1 MLEKGAIRIV
11 KELHGQFLSPLFLVE
26 KKDAGYRPVV
36 NLKKL
41 NRNIPYVHFKMEG
54 LSLLKELL
62 SKGDYLCK
70 LDLKDAYFTVALHK
84 LSRKYVRVPWRGNLY
99 EFLCLCF
106 GLGPAPRIFTK
117 LMKIPIALMRRLNV
131 RLIIYL
137 DDMLLMGSSLEEIMM
152 ARDTLIFILLHL
164 GFVINFQKSILTPC
178 HQIQFLGVEID
189 SITMTISLPLQKKEQ
204 IILQCKDILNQSD
217 VSLRQLTQ
225 LIGRLSSTAIAI
237 LPAPLQYRALQRQ
250 QILELAEKQNFH
262 ARIVLSEEVRAE
274 IQWWIENLMLS
285 KGKAIISQPPQLVIT
300 SDASMQGWGA
310 ACQGQTTGGPWT
322 LEEQKNHINIL
333 ELKAAQ
339 LAILTFTYMHPQ
351 VHSIHLQ
358 TDNMVALSYIVKMGG
373 DPQQSFVRH
382 QQGDLGLFIIQRD
395 HNYCRIPSWSSQSGG
410 RSTVSI
416 KGGFKRMEAK
426 TKCFSSIVQKKVD
439 PRHRSLCVA
448 GVKPGP
454 MLLFLET
461 RPLQQGQRCIPNV
474 MEIPKRVCFSTFQ
487 PNREGTEQGTSGP
500 SSNFADNSSLA
511 QSVVVS
517 TSSTN
522 VNRET
527 NSNTSRKGSLNG
539 PKVGEA
545 FTHRD
550 REIKTSALDNF
561 REKLFAEGISKN
573 ATDLIT
579 GAKRQGSISHYES
592 AWRKWDSWC
601 SRKQVDPISGPL
613 SAVLDFLAELFQ
625 GGLEWSTIAGYRSS
639 ISAYHDPI
647 DGVSVG
653 KHPRVCALLKGVFNK
668 RPPVPR
674 YTFIWDVQKVEH
686 YLASLGMP
694 EKLSDKMIT
703 LKLTMLIALTSSTRA
718 HEICYLDKNFL
729 TKHTSVYTFHFAK
742 ITKTARQGRLRPPV
756 ELKSFPDKNL
766 CVCHCID
773 VYLERTKPWRKNE
786 GQLLLSFVEPHQCIT
801 TQTVSRWIVE
811 ILTLSGI
818 DTSIFK
824 AHSTR
829 SASASKASSQGIST
843 KDILK
848 RGHWSKGSTFQK
860 FYYRSI
866 EDS

>member
-1 MLEKGAIRIV
+1 MQNKNPNYSLVVCNEVNRQTILVGRHTVAILLILPIISPFEGALYPEPMVAEGISSVEQPKEVRKNLIATGKIPIMQGLQHVHALVQNLFPQEQRSDLPVAGRLKHFLKNWKVLTSDPHILEIVEGYQIPFLSIPQQVKPPAAIQFSEKDKSLIDLEIQGMLEKGAIRIV

-373 DPQQSFVRH
+373 PTTKFCQTSAR
-382 QQGDLGLFIIQRD
+382 R
-395 HNYCRIPSWSSQSGG
+395 SG
-410 RSTVSI
+410 TI
-416 KGGFKRMEAK
+416 YY
-426 TKCFSSIVQKKVD
+426 
-439 PRHRSLCVA
+439 P
-448 GVKPGP
+448 
-454 MLLFLET
+454 
-461 RPLQQGQRCIPNV
+461 
-474 MEIPKRVCFSTFQ
+474 
-487 PNREGTEQGTSGP
+487 
-500 SSNFADNSSLA
+500 
-511 QSVVVS
+511 
-517 TSSTN
+517 
-522 VNRET
+522 
-527 NSNTSRKGSLNG
+527 KGS
-539 PKVGEA
+539 
-545 FTHRD
+545 
-550 REIKTSALDNF
+550 
-561 REKLFAEGISKN
+561 
-573 ATDLIT
+573 
-579 GAKRQGSISHYES
+579 
-592 AWRKWDSWC
+592 
-601 SRKQVDPISGPL
+601 
-613 SAVLDFLAELFQ
+613 
-625 GGLEWSTIAGYRSS
+625 
-639 ISAYHDPI
+639 
-647 DGVSVG
+647 
-653 KHPRVCALLKGVFNK
+653 
-668 RPPVPR
+668 
-674 YTFIWDVQKVEH
+674 
-686 YLASLGMP
+686 
-694 EKLSDKMIT
+694 
-703 LKLTMLIALTSSTRA
+703 
-718 HEICYLDKNFL
+718 
-729 TKHTSVYTFHFAK
+729 
-742 ITKTARQGRLRPPV
+742 
-756 ELKSFPDKNL
+756 
-766 CVCHCID
+766 
-773 VYLERTKPWRKNE
+773 
-786 GQLLLSFVEPHQCIT
+786 QLL
-801 TQTVSRWIVE
+801 
-811 ILTLSGI
+811 
-818 DTSIFK
+818 
-824 AHSTR
+824 
-829 SASASKASSQGIST
+829 
-843 KDILK
+843 
-848 RGHWSKGSTFQK
+848 
-860 FYYRSI
+860 
-866 EDS
+866 